1 MGAVRL
7 IIIVMLNRPEG
18 WGRGA
23 TCQVRQIIS
32 QRDNARVAS
41 LAYQLMTFIG

>member
-23 TCQVRQIIS
+23 TCQVRQIS